1 MVRDMLEKIVNST
14 IQVLVPIMTELQSNL
29 FNIIAITSL
38 IVSVFTIAY
47 LLKKYSEL
55 ANHIIDEK
63 LTTLNYLIQALEQ
76 IIPILPDRYKEE
88 ATLIL
93 DLLKEMKTINETIK
107 GTSALRWYSLWKEY
121 KKTLNLK
128 LKLKQIEKR

>member
-1 MVRDMLEKIVNST
+1 MLEKIVNQA
-14 IQVLVPIMTELQSNL
+14 IQVLVPIMTELQSNP

-38 IVSVFTIAY
+38 IISVFTIAY

-55 ANHIIDEK
+55 ANQIIDEK
-63 LTTLNYLIQALEQ
+63 LTALNYLIPTLEQ
-76 IIPILPDRYKEE
+76 IIHFLPDKYKDE

-93 DLLKEMKTINETIK
+93 DLLKEMKTINEAIK
-107 GTSALRWYSLWKEY
+107 GTSTLRWYSLWKEY

-128 LKLKQIEKR
+128 LKLKHIVKG

>member
-1 MVRDMLEKIVNST
+1 MLEKIVNPA
-14 IQVLVPIMTELQSNL
+14 IQVLVPIMTELQSNP

-38 IVSVFTIAY
+38 IISVFTIAY

-55 ANHIIDEK
+55 ANQIIDEK
-63 LTTLNYLIQALEQ
+63 LTALNYLIPTLEQ
-76 IIPILPDRYKEE
+76 IIHFLPDKYKDE

-93 DLLKEMKTINETIK
+93 DLLKEMKTINEAIK
-107 GTSALRWYSLWKEY
+107 GTSTLRWYSLWKEY

-128 LKLKQIEKR
+128 LKLKHIVKG

>member
-1 MVRDMLEKIVNST
+1 MVRNMLEKIVNPA
-14 IQVLVPIMTELQSNL
+14 IQVLVPIMTELQSNP

-38 IVSVFTIAY
+38 IISVFTIAY

-55 ANHIIDEK
+55 ANQIIDEK
-63 LTTLNYLIQALEQ
+63 LTALNYLIPTLEQ
-76 IIPILPDRYKEE
+76 IIPFLPDKYKDE

-93 DLLKEMKTINETIK
+93 DLLKEMKTINEAIK
-107 GTSALRWYSLWKEY
+107 GTSTLRWYSLWKEY

-128 LKLKQIEKR
+128 LKLKHIVKG

>member
-1 MVRDMLEKIVNST
+1 MLEKIVNPA
-14 IQVLVPIMTELQSNL
+14 IQVLVPIMTELQSNP

-38 IVSVFTIAY
+38 IISVFTIAY

-55 ANHIIDEK
+55 ANQIIDEK
-63 LTTLNYLIQALEQ
+63 LTALNYLIPTLEQ
-76 IIPILPDRYKEE
+76 IIPFLPDKYKDE

-93 DLLKEMKTINETIK
+93 DLLKEMKTINEAIK
-107 GTSALRWYSLWKEY
+107 GTSTLRWYSLWKEY

-128 LKLKQIEKR
+128 LKLKHIVKG

>member
-1 MVRDMLEKIVNST
+1 MVIDMLEKIVNPT
-14 IQVLVPIMTELQSNL
+14 IQALVPIMAELQSNP
-29 FNIIAITSL
+29 FNIIAITSFL
-38 IVSVFTIAY
+38 ISIFTIAY
-47 LLKKYSEL
+47 LLKKYTEL

-63 LTTLNYLIQALEQ
+63 LTALNYLIPALEQ
-76 IIPILPDRYKEE
+76 IIPILPDKYKDK

-128 LKLKQIEKR
+128 LKLKQIEKV